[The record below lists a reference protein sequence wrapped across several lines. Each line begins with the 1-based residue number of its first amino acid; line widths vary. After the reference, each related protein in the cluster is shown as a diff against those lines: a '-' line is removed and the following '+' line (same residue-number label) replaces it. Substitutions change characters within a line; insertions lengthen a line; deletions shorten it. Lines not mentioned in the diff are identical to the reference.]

1 MISGP
6 VDLIIPGPPVSWAR
20 AGSRNGRRYTPP
32 RQADHRETI
41 QRAWM
46 AAGMPSFGDVPVTLS
61 VEFHCAG
68 RLADIDNLLKLL
80 LDALNGCLYDDDRQ
94 VACLSGVHRFAKSD
108 DPHTV
113 VRAWRSAHRA

>member
-1 MISGP
+1 MPWVRLDDQFPDHPKSLAVGP
-6 VDLIIPGPPVSWAR
+6 LGSWLYICGLAYANRFLTDGFIPE
-20 AGSRNGRRYTPP
+20 
-32 RQADHRETI
+32 RQTK
-41 QRAWM
+41 
-46 AAGMPSFGDVPVTLS
+46 
-61 VEFHCAG
+61 